1 VTFQTKNVLALAMV
15 QDVLASQSL
24 RCRWFPADEAF
35 V

>member
-1 VTFQTKNVLALAMV
+1 VTFQTKNVLTLAMV